1 MSNPRLE
8 KFLSVI
14 DNRKS
19 MLEKAVLYIALVK
32 NESNIWVVSY
42 GLLTFIGKGDPVA
55 SDQKLDY
62 GNFVLIKKF
71 MAIPEAINLMHS
83 VFEKNLLKIDDYPEI
98 PIKVPFYETISIP
111 SQGYY
116 QSSLQYPMILASHS
130 IDSNTTRQLPYDA
143 LSKIGLPLYPN
154 GSEAVTTFFGLKRSR
169 DWQNLSRNF
178 DIIVPDFRARITSLR
193 ISGNRITVKVETKA
207 LRESALRAKFFCRNE
222 NHTYTSE
229 DLPFEKGQA
238 TFITEEASF
247 IIEAHILSIID
258 GETIDHKGFDY
269 RYPSRENDVV
279 VENDETQLVDM
290 ISKGEN
296 ETVEFKVILPK
307 DRKDLLESIVA
318 FANTKGG
325 TIFIGVDD
333 NCGIKD
339 FREDVKAQIVD
350 LIQGN
355 CEPTIEVHIRP
366 ATLAGDHQ
374 ILIIEV
380 PEGANKPYMLNNRG
394 IFVRRGSS
402 DRQIKR
408 MELDDLY
415 AKRNQGVSRQILE

>member
-1 MSNPRLE
+1 
-8 KFLSVI
+8 
-14 DNRKS
+14 
-19 MLEKAVLYIALVK
+19 
-32 NESNIWVVSY
+32 
-42 GLLTFIGKGDPVA
+42 
-55 SDQKLDY
+55 
-62 GNFVLIKKF
+62 
-71 MAIPEAINLMHS
+71 
-83 VFEKNLLKIDDYPEI
+83 
-98 PIKVPFYETISIP
+98 
-111 SQGYY
+111 
-116 QSSLQYPMILASHS
+116 MILASHS